1 VKIKAI
7 TNENLI
13 QYTAELKGNIIL
25 SIDNVK
31 ATDIETVSKLNS
43 KEESQ
48 SVRLEMINKKEKSS
62 GYYLITTLFIKESQ
76 TMKMLWLFLLKK
88 KRIIVYEID

>member
-13 QYTAELKGNIIL
+13 QYTAELKGIIL

-31 ATDIETVSKLNS
+31 ATDIETVSKLINN

-48 SVRLEMINKKEKSS
+48 SVRLEMINKKGNLQ
-62 GYYLITTLFIKESQ
+62 GYYLITTLFIENKGP
-76 TMKMLWLFLLKK
+76 
-88 KRIIVYEID
+88 

>member
-1 VKIKAI
+1 MPLTKEFINYGVKIKAI

-31 ATDIETVSKLNS
+31 ATDIETVSKLINNN

-48 SVRLEMINKKEKSS
+48 SVRL
-62 GYYLITTLFIKESQ
+62 
-76 TMKMLWLFLLKK
+76 
-88 KRIIVYEID
+88 R

>member
-1 VKIKAI
+1 MK
-7 TNENLI
+7 TI

-31 ATDIETVSKLNS
+31 ATDIETVSKLINS

-62 GYYLITTLFIKESQ
+62 GLLSNTLFIKRKPDHENA
-76 TMKMLWLFLLKK
+76 LAFYKK

>member
-13 QYTAELKGNIIL
+13 QYTAELKGIIL

-31 ATDIETVSKLNS
+31 ATDIETVSKLINN

-48 SVRLEMINKKEKSS
+48 SVRPEMINKKGNLQ
-62 GYYLITTLFIKESQ
+62 GYYLITTLFIENKGP
-76 TMKMLWLFLLKK
+76 
-88 KRIIVYEID
+88 

>member
-1 VKIKAI
+1 MAKIKAI

-31 ATDIETVSKLNS
+31 ATDIETVSKLINN

-48 SVRLEMINKKEKSS
+48 SVRLEMINKTEKSS
-62 GYYLITTLFIKESQ
+62 GLLSNYYPFIKN
-76 TMKMLWLFLLKK
+76 KA
-88 KRIIVYEID
+88 RP